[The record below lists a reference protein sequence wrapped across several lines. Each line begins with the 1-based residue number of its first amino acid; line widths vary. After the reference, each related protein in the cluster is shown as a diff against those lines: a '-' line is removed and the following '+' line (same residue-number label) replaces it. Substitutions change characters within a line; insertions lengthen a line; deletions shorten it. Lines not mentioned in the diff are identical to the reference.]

1 MSTLLHIDS
10 SLFSAAG
17 ASSRLASRF
26 VATWKASHPDTR
38 IVHRDLASQPVPHL
52 DQERFSALVTPAA
65 QRSPAQAAIA
75 AESDLLVEELREAHT
90 VVLGLPMY
98 NFGIPSTL
106 KAYFDHVARAGIT
119 FRYTSQGSQGLL
131 TGKDVYVLAARGG
144 KYQGTPRD
152 TQTSY
157 VTDFF
162 EFLGMGPVRFIYA
175 EGLAMGE
182 EQKSTALE
190 QARLAVQRQAA

>member
-17 ASSRLASRF
+17 ASSQLASRF
-26 VATWKASHPDTR
+26 VETWKASHPQTR
-38 IVHRDLASQPVPHL
+38 VLHRDLATAPLPHL
-52 DQERFSALVTPAA
+52 DQERFKALVTPAA
-65 QRSPAQAAIA
+65 ERSPTQAAVA
-75 AESDLLVEELREAHT
+75 AESDLLVEELRQADT

-106 KAYFDHVARAGIT
+106 KAYFDHVARAGVT
-119 FRYTSQGSQGLL
+119 FRYTEQGPQGLL
-131 TGKDVYVLAARGG
+131 TGKEVFVLAARGG

-152 TQTSY
+152 TQTRY

-182 EQKSTALE
+182 QHKSTALE
-190 QARLAVQRQAA
+190 QAALAVQRQAA